1 MKQALTCIF
10 LLFFSSKAHAV
21 EEDFGLTL
29 FGSFVHTEQVPNAL
43 FFFSDIQKNDSFEL
57 RRALRTY
64 NIDTIVLASSGGSVW
79 EALNMAG
86 IIFDKK
92 MNTYVPK
99 MPNEI
104 GCYSACS
111 YLFFAGQNRLVEGEL
126 GVHQVGSYDEGA
138 DAKKEAKGRT
148 QQVTQFTTSE
158 VIGFLNEFDTPPWV
172 YERMFRSRD
181 MYIFTDDEAKQ
192 LSQNTIDV
200 GKIEE
205 INKFIEDFLL
215 ATATPETEKK
225 ESETSFVFS
234 RTNPKQ
240 VQTVQ
245 KLLNIAKCEAGL
257 EDGIWGKK
265 TASAVRRFAKTNKLT
280 ITSPELIDT
289 NFVETLESL
298 EYISCPPL
306 PKPKPKKLS
315 LVSKNWVLS
324 LNCPNGQ
331 VSGQARL
338 FYRKTTKS
346 GDEYSISYTNN
357 LGGIYYGFAYATS
370 VSFRFNL
377 SQQNGNSHSR
387 GFGTFSNNRRTVK
400 GRTEAGCV
408 FVAASQ

>member
-1 MKQALTCIF
+1 MKQAITFIF
-10 LLFFSSKAHAV
+10 LLFFTSKAYAV

-57 RRALRTY
+57 RRALRTFD
-64 NIDTIVLASSGGSVW
+64 IDTIVLASRGGVVK

-111 YLFFAGQNRLVEGEL
+111 YLFFAGQNRLIEGEL
-126 GVHQVGSYDEGA
+126 GVHQVGYYNEDA
-138 DAKKEAKGRT
+138 DVKKEAIGRT
-148 QQVTQFTTSE
+148 QQDTQLTASE

-172 YERMFRSRD
+172 YERMFRSRE

-192 LSQNTIDV
+192 LSQNTIET
-200 GKIEE
+200 GKIDE

-215 ATATPETEKK
+215 ATAAAETEKK
-225 ESETSFVFS
+225 ESEASFVFS

-240 VQTVQ
+240 VQALQ

-280 ITSPELIDT
+280 ITSPELIDR
-289 NFVETLESL
+289 NFVETLESQN
-298 EYISCPPL
+298 YSSCPPL

-315 LVSKNWVLS
+315 IISKNWVLS

-331 VSGQARL
+331 LSGKASL
-338 FYRKTTKS
+338 NYRKTTKS

-357 LGGIYYGFAYATS
+357 LGGVYYGFAYATS

-377 SQQNGNSHSR
+377 KQVNGNSNGK
-387 GFGTFSNNRRTVK
+387 GFGTFSNNRRTVR
-400 GRTEAGCV
+400 GRTEDGCT
-408 FVAASQ
+408 FVAAS